1 MGSSITPS
9 LLNQFNRKHIMKI
22 ISIFNN
28 KGGVGKTT
36 LTFHLAHIL
45 AEMGKKTLLIDM
57 DSQSNLSLFSIPED
71 KLGRIWQEEDSVI
84 DNGIKS
90 EDDFK
95 KLLEKPRTIHYLLK
109 PTEDGVSDSSQ
120 LSPPISLADNLDLV
134 PSRLTLFSYE
144 NKIAER
150 WSGMFL
156 GEQLSIRTVTRIRK
170 IAEQYAAERG
180 YEFVI
185 IDTSPSL
192 GIINKVVISTVD
204 GFIIPCLPD
213 LFSLYG
219 IKNIGKALAKWY
231 SEFNICYS
239 LLSEEKKREFPKN
252 FVRFLGYVIYNA
264 KKRSDSKNELKIAQ
278 AHHNYAEQIPEY
290 IRDNLK
296 EEVTKHLSDKLIQ
309 EPIGSN
315 SIIHSHNTLPSM
327 AQKYHL
333 PMWKVPACYE
343 LESDDKSTIS
353 GNRDT
358 YTDTRAK
365 YEKFALSFLER
376 IETLD
381 D

>member
-1 MGSSITPS
+1 
-9 LLNQFNRKHIMKI
+9 MKI

-57 DSQSNLSLFSIPED
+57 DSQSNLSLFSIAED
-71 KLGRIWQEEDSVI
+71 ELGKIWQEEDSVI

-90 EDDFK
+90 EADFK

-120 LSPPISLADNLDLV
+120 LSPPISLADNLDLI

-219 IKNIGKALAKWY
+219 IKNIGKALAKWH
-231 SEFNICYS
+231 SEFNVCYS

-296 EEVTKHLSDKLIQ
+296 EEVTRHLSDKLIQ

-333 PMWKVPACYE
+333 PMWKVPACCE

-353 GNRDT
+353 GNRNV
-358 YTDTRAK
+358 YIDTRAN

>member
-1 MGSSITPS
+1 
-9 LLNQFNRKHIMKI
+9 MKI

-57 DSQSNLSLFSIPED
+57 DSQSNLSLFSIAED
-71 KLGRIWQEEDSVI
+71 ALGKIWQEEDSII
-84 DNGIKS
+84 DNGIVS
-90 EDDFK
+90 EDKFK
-95 KLLEKPRTIHYLLK
+95 QLLSQPRTIHYLLK
-109 PTEDGVSDSSQ
+109 PTEEGFSDSRE
-120 LSPPISLADNLDLV
+120 LSPPIPLGNNLDLI

-170 IAEQYAAERG
+170 IAEQYAAERN
-180 YEFVI
+180 YDFVI

-219 IKNIGKALAKWY
+219 IKNIGKALAKWH
-231 SEFNICYS
+231 SEFNVCYS
-239 LLSEEKKREFPKN
+239 LLPEEKKREFPKN

-278 AHHNYAEQIPEY
+278 AHYNYAKQIPEY

-296 EEVTKHLSDKLIQ
+296 EEVTKHLSNNLIQ
-309 EPIGSN
+309 EPIGEN

-333 PMWKVPACYE
+333 PMWKVPDCDKLE
-343 LESDDKSTIS
+343 LEDRSTIL

-358 YTDTRAK
+358 YTTTRAN

>member
-1 MGSSITPS
+1 
-9 LLNQFNRKHIMKI
+9 MKI

-36 LTFHLAHIL
+36 LTFHLAHTL

-57 DSQSNLSLFSIPED
+57 DSQSNLSLFSIDED
-71 KLGRIWQEEDSVI
+71 ALGKIWQEEDSII
-84 DNGIKS
+84 DNGIKF
-90 EDDFK
+90 EDDFG
-95 KLLEKPRTIHYLLK
+95 KLLKKPRTIHYLLK
-109 PTEDGVSDSSQ
+109 PTEDGFSDSSE
-120 LSPPISLADNLDLV
+120 LSPPIPLADNLDLI

-156 GEQLSIRTVTRIRK
+156 GEQLSIRTVTRVRK
-170 IAEQYAAERG
+170 IAEQYAKERG
-180 YEFVI
+180 YELVI

-192 GIINKVVISTVD
+192 GSLNKVIISTVD

-219 IKNIGKALAKWY
+219 IKNIGKALAKWH
-231 SEFNICYS
+231 SEFNVCYS
-239 LLSEEKKREFPKN
+239 ILSDEKKREFPKN

-264 KKRSDSKNELKIAQ
+264 RKRSDSRNELKIAQ
-278 AHHNYAEQIPEY
+278 AHYNYAAQIPGY
-290 IRDNLK
+290 IKDNLK
-296 EEVTKHLSDKLIQ
+296 EEVTKYLSPSLIQ

-315 SIIHSHNTLPSM
+315 SIIHSHNTFPSM

-333 PMWKVPACYE
+333 PMWKLSSSDK
-343 LESDDKSTIS
+343 LEPEDRSTIS
-353 GNRDT
+353 GGEQAT
-358 YTDTRAK
+358 KYKATK
-365 YEKFALSFLER
+365 ESYEKFASSLLER
-376 IETLD
+376 IGTLD